1 MQIKNGALFVSWI
14 IPWGAL
20 YAGAIRK
27 RKVVSSMMR
36 RLSQLF
42 CSSLVLA
49 SLSVPVGARSAQAE
63 AITLAP
69 EVLASPFGSSPLV
82 MPELALDS
90 ASAHGTTLFGLPV
103 NEGPI
108 DRTLR
113 AVVAAG
119 LIGTGIYG
127 LTTGSI
133 NTPVSATLLG
143 VAAIPALTAATGYCP
158 LYSLFGVEYTF

>member
-1 MQIKNGALFVSWI
+1 
-14 IPWGAL
+14 
-20 YAGAIRK
+20 
-27 RKVVSSMMR
+27 MMR

-82 MPELALDS
+82 MPVMPDLALDS

-127 LTTGSI
+127 LSTGSI

>member
-1 MQIKNGALFVSWI
+1 
-14 IPWGAL
+14 
-20 YAGAIRK
+20 
-27 RKVVSSMMR
+27 MMR
-36 RLSQLF
+36 RLSQFL
-42 CSSLVLA
+42 CSSLMLV
-49 SLSVPVGARSAQAE
+49 SLSAPALAAPSAGAE
-63 AITLAP
+63 LITLAP
-69 EVLASPFGSSPLV
+69 EAVAETFAPQHIL

-127 LTTGSI
+127 LSTGNI

-143 VAAIPALTAATGYCP
+143 VAAIPTLTAATGYCP
-158 LYSLFGVEYTF
+158 LYSLFGIDYTF